1 MALTSAVSNS
11 PDAVPRSRLK
21 LLRVIAAL
29 VVFAGLTAALV
40 DFRSLIPAA
49 VGRWLAAVQLVP
61 SLAALVTGASLS
73 LAGIIILVATLAVGR
88 VYCSAI
94 CPLGILQDVL
104 ARLTAWTRRKGTGFM
119 PYAPPLTWLRQLFLW
134 GAVAGVVA
142 GGSGLTLA
150 LLDPYS
156 NFGRIAS
163 DIFRPLVTLAN
174 NVVVGL
180 ANAVGVS
187 SLYRV
192 EPPWGG
198 AAALHQPAL
207 LLALLVVMVALRGRL
222 FCNTLCPV
230 GTLLGWFSRR
240 AAFRLGIDQ
249 AACSKCGDCLRVC
262 KAQCIDLRTRAIDF
276 SRCVACYNCLDV
288 CRDRGI
294 GYRFAWTRQPSD
306 RAVTAA
312 SGPMVASI
320 HDPGR
325 RAFIT
330 GAAVAVT
337 ASFGAG
343 SLRLAQVQKLRTS
356 RVRGKDGDQ
365 NEPELSHAICPP
377 GAASIDRFL
386 DRCTAC
392 HLCISACP
400 THVLQPAFLE
410 YGFAGLMM
418 PHLDFTKAFCTYTC
432 RTCEEICPDGAISLL
447 DLADKQVTRIGEA
460 QLDEDKC
467 IVKTK
472 GTDCAACSEQCPTQA
487 VSTVP
492 YGSNLRLPRLN
503 RDLCIG
509 CGACEYACPVQPE
522 KAIIVAGLRRHGRA
536 QKPPDKKAVAP
547 TPAGDFPF

>member
-1 MALTSAVSNS
+1 
-11 PDAVPRSRLK
+11 VPRSRLK

-40 DFRSLIPAA
+40 DFRSLVPAA
-49 VGRWLAAVQLVP
+49 LGHWLASVQLVP

-94 CPLGILQDVL
+94 CPLGILQDVI
-104 ARLTAWTRRKGTGFM
+104 ARVAAWTRRKGTGFM

-134 GAVAGVVA
+134 SAVAGVAA
-142 GGSGLTLA
+142 GWSGLTLA

-174 NVVVGL
+174 NAVVGL
-180 ANAVGVS
+180 ANAVGIS

-192 EPPWGG
+192 EPSWGG

-207 LLALLVVMVALRGRL
+207 LLLLLIVLVALRGRL

-230 GTLLGWFSRR
+230 GTFLGLLAQRG
-240 AAFRLGIDQ
+240 AFRLTIHPAD
-249 AACSKCGDCLRVC
+249 CSKCGDCLHVC
-262 KAQCIDLRTRAIDF
+262 KAQCIDLRVQRIDF
-276 SRCVACYNCLDV
+276 SRCVACYNCIDV
-288 CRDRGI
+288 CTKQGI
-294 GYRFAWTRQPSD
+294 GYRFAWARPSPTRP
-306 RAVTAA
+306 AA
-312 SGPMVASI
+312 TTP
-320 HDPGR
+320 DWQR

-330 GAAVAVT
+330 GTAVAMT
-337 ASFGAG
+337 AFSGAG
-343 SLRLAQVQKLRTS
+343 LLRLAQVQKLRTN
-356 RVRGKDGDQ
+356 RAGGKEGDQ

-400 THVLQPAFLE
+400 THVLQPAFFE

-418 PHLDFTKAFCTYTC
+418 PRLDFTKSFCTYTC
-432 RTCEEICPDGAISLL
+432 RTCEEVCPDGAISLL
-447 DLADKQVTRIGEA
+447 ELADKQVTRIGEA